1 MSHIESFQSFHLRN
15 MGIDYEDL
23 FSLQENKSQA
33 KYSFEGFR
41 NYFSGFLLESDGYV
55 DESLLEN
62 SFAFYEYSMLYEA
75 KSHWFESGSIKEA
88 MYLDCDSH
96 MMIFTDGEGFLIEK
110 KTFAKINE
118 WLTLDD
124 IGKTWDYL
132 KDKAKSAW
140 EGTKSFLGKTWDALS
155 YGAQKAWEFVKMCGS
170 AVADFIK
177 GMTWLEWAAL
187 AFSILSAVLGIV
199 GGATTVAGFGPVIT
213 AIGGVCQGIAGGIHI
228 YEGTHKYE
236 GAIKVFGKAGITP
249 QAKLYSAISI
259 ALPEF
264 ITGGLLISLG
274 INDLV
279 QSATGLVDPSSG
291 SRSVATSTSAKVTLK
306 SFLKTV
312 ASPGHA
318 IEHGIQEIAVG
329 ALKNAGIELSK
340 KAAEGV
346 GRVAT
351 TVFATITPA
360 ILSKLFGWLF
370 EFILK
375 SGSTIVKGF
384 DFLINI
390 PAKISAAIQSFEQKA
405 DTALTKILATG
416 LSKVVK
422 PMTDGASSLIK
433 KYIQPS
439 VDTAKKWFD
448 LQIKSYKE
456 NKKILDEYKHELH
469 TGIKQEH
476 KKTENVKT
484 IFKPEKKTDVSK
496 LDAKKLNKINDKVK
510 EIKGGKNEVKKK
522 QVDKKGKNK
531 KVKESQIW
539 EMKYIKGFDNLNF
552 I

>member
-1 MSHIESFQSFHLRN
+1 

-33 KYSFEGFR
+33 KYSFEGFK
-41 NYFSGFLLESDGYV
+41 NYFSGLLLESDGYV

-96 MMIFTDGEGFLIEK
+96 MMIFTSGEGFLIEK
-110 KTFAKINE
+110 KTFTKINE

-124 IGKTWDYL
+124 IGKAWDYL

-140 EGTKSFLGKTWDALS
+140 EGVKNIAGNTWDALS

-177 GMTWLEWAAL
+177 GMTFLEWAAL
-187 AFSILSAVLGIV
+187 ALSLLSAVLGIV
-199 GGATTVAGFGPVIT
+199 GGATTALGFGPILT
-213 AIGGVCQGIAGGIHI
+213 AIGGICQGIAGGVHI

-236 GAIKVFGKAGITP
+236 GAIKVFGKSGITP
-249 QAKLYSAISI
+249 KAKLYSAISV

-264 ITGGLLISLG
+264 ITGSLLIALG
-274 INDLV
+274 INDV
-279 QSATGLVDPSSG
+279 VGSALGLVDPTSG

-306 SFLKTV
+306 SFLKTI

-318 IEHGIQEIAVG
+318 MEHGIEKLAEG
-329 ALKNAGIELSK
+329 ALKKVGVKLSEK
-340 KAAEGV
+340 GVEGV
-346 GRVAT
+346 ARVAT

-370 EFILK
+370 EFMLK
-375 SGSTIVKGF
+375 AGSTVVKGF

-405 DTALTKILATG
+405 DTALTKILASG
-416 LSKVVK
+416 LRKIVK

-456 NKKILDEYKHELH
+456 NKKILDEYSHELH
-469 TGIKQEH
+469 SGIKHEN
-476 KKTENVKT
+476 KKPENVKP

-510 EIKGGKNEVKKK
+510 DIKGGKNEVKKK

>member
-15 MGIDYEDL
+15 MGIDYEEL

-41 NYFSGFLLESDGYV
+41 NYFSGLLLESDGYV

-96 MMIFTDGEGFLIEK
+96 MMIFTSGEGFLIEK

-118 WLTLDD
+118 WLTVDD

-140 EGTKSFLGKTWDALS
+140 EGVKNIAGNAWDALS

-177 GMTWLEWAAL
+177 GMTFLEWAAL
-187 AFSILSAVLGIV
+187 GLSLLSAVLGIV
-199 GGATTVAGFGPVIT
+199 GGATTPLGFGPILT
-213 AIGGVCQGIAGGIHI
+213 AIGGICQGIAGGVHI
-228 YEGTHKYE
+228 YEGTHKYD
-236 GAIKVFGKAGITP
+236 GAIKIFGKSGITP
-249 QAKLYSAISI
+249 QAKLYVAIST

-264 ITGGLLISLG
+264 ITGSLLIALG
-274 INDLV
+274 INDVVGAALG
-279 QSATGLVDPSSG
+279 AVDPTSG
-291 SRSVATSTSAKVTLK
+291 SRSVATSTSAKLTLK
-306 SFLKTV
+306 SFLKTI

-318 IEHGIQEIAVG
+318 IEHSIEKLAVG
-329 ALKNAGIELSK
+329 SLKNAGINLTKE
-340 KAAEGV
+340 AAAGV
-346 GRVAT
+346 GKVAT

-370 EFILK
+370 EFMLK
-375 SGSTIVKGF
+375 AGSTVVKGF

-405 DTALTKILATG
+405 DTTLTKMLATG

-469 TGIKQEH
+469 SGIKHEN
-476 KKTENVKT
+476 KKPENVKP
-484 IFKPEKKTDVSK
+484 IFNPKKKTDVSK

-510 EIKGGKNEVKKK
+510 DIKGGKNEVKKK

>member
-15 MGIDYEDL
+15 MGIDYDDL

-33 KYSFEGFR
+33 RYSFEGFR

-96 MMIFTDGEGFLIEK
+96 MMVFTDGEGFLIEK
-110 KTFAKINE
+110 ITFSKINE
-118 WLTLDD
+118 WITRED
-124 IGKTWDYL
+124 IGKAWDYL

-177 GMTWLEWAAL
+177 GMTFMEWAAL
-187 AFSILSAVLGIV
+187 ALSILSAVLGIV
-199 GGATTVAGFGPVIT
+199 GGAATIAAGLGAILTF
-213 AIGGVCQGIAGGIHI
+213 IGGVCQGIAGGIHI
-228 YEGTHKYE
+228 YEGVHKYE
-236 GAIKVFGKAGITP
+236 GAIKIFGKSGITP
-249 QAKLYSAISI
+249 EAKLYAAIST

-264 ITGGLLISLG
+264 LTGGVLMALG
-274 INDLV
+274 INDV
-279 QSATGLVDPSSG
+279 VGSATGLVDPTSG
-291 SRSVATSTSAKVTLK
+291 TRSVATSTSAKATLK

-312 ASPGHA
+312 ASPGHTM
-318 IEHGIQEIAVG
+318 EHGIQKLATG
-329 ALKNAGIELSK
+329 ALKKAGVKLSEK
-340 KAAEGV
+340 GVEGV

-370 EFILK
+370 EFMLK
-375 SGSTIVKGF
+375 AGSTIVKGF

-390 PAKISAAIQSFEQKA
+390 PAKISEAIQKFEKGA
-405 DTALTKILATG
+405 DSALTKILATG

-448 LQIKSYKE
+448 LQIKSYTE

-469 TGIKQEH
+469 SGIKHEN
-476 KKTENVKT
+476 KKVEKAKPL
-484 IFKPEKKTDVSK
+484 FKPEKKTDVSK

-510 EIKGGKNEVKKK
+510 EIKTDKKA
-522 QVDKKGKNK
+522 VNKKGKK
-531 KVKESQIW
+531 GKVKESQIW